1 MATTVCQKFTNKK
14 LPVTLC
20 ILDSCIIY
28 LRVFFFF
35 IYLFKLMKIN
45 IVINLHKILSFC
57 LKETL
62 KQFEKQSIY
71 IKFSLFLF
79 TYKYI

>member
-28 LRVFFFF
+28 LRAFFF
-35 IYLFKLMKIN
+35 YLFIQTDEN
-45 IVINLHKILSFC
+45 
-57 LKETL
+57 
-62 KQFEKQSIY
+62 
-71 IKFSLFLF
+71 
-79 TYKYI
+79 